1 VRITIFGTGYVG
13 LVTGVC
19 LAEIGHSIHLH
30 DIDQAKIKLLKSKKI
45 PIYEPGLLKLFKK
58 HLKAKNVQI
67 DSDPY
72 KALQASSIYFICVGT
87 PQLSNGKPNLKYL
100 LDVSN
105 NIKDYIDQNRSNRKT
120 FIVLKSTIPPGTTK
134 ELQTKIFKEDT
145 YKNIHLGSNPEFLRE
160 GNAVYDFM
168 NSERIVIGSDSAE
181 FIRTLQRIYSPFTK
195 KSKIHV
201 TDPQSSELIKY
212 GSNAFLATKISFI
225 NEISKLSDKVG
236 GNIDLVAQGMGMDA
250 RIGSEFLNAG
260 LGYGGS
266 CFPKDTQ
273 ALAYTF
279 SKNKIPSKIIQS
291 VIDINNEQKI
301 YFFNKILDRFSKKEL
316 KSKSLLF
323 LGTAFKPHTDDIRES
338 VGISLINMISP
349 IVKRITIFEPIAKE
363 NSINALSKLNN
374 VRFQKTRT
382 PSINKNYDFMILAT
396 EYPMFLKI
404 PYQNFKKLKDK
415 VVFDGRNILNKD
427 KLKKNGIEYIG
438 IGK

>member
-1 VRITIFGTGYVG
+1 MRITIFGTGYVG

-19 LAEIGHSIHLH
+19 LAEIGHSIYLH
-30 DIDQAKIKLLKSKKI
+30 DVDQEKIKLLKSKKI

-67 DSDPY
+67 ESDPY
-72 KALQASSIYFICVGT
+72 KALQASSVYFICVGT
-87 PQLSNGKPNLKYL
+87 PQLSDGKPDLKYL
-100 LDVSN
+100 LDISN
-105 NIKDYIDQNRSNRKT
+105 NIKDYIDQNRSNRNT

-145 YKNIHLGSNPEFLRE
+145 CKNIHLGSNPEFLRE

-181 FIRTLQRIYSPFTK
+181 FIRTLKRIYSPFIK

-250 RIGSEFLNAG
+250 RIGNEFLNAG

-266 CFPKDTQ
+266 CFPKDTK

-291 VIDINNEQKI
+291 VIDVNNEQKI
-301 YFFNKILDRFSKKEL
+301 YFLNKILDRFSKKEL

-323 LGTAFKPHTDDIRES
+323 LGTAFKPNTDDIRES
-338 VGISLINMISP
+338 VGISLLKMISP
-349 IVKRITIFEPIAKE
+349 MVKRITIFEPIAKE

-382 PSINKNYDFMILAT
+382 PCINKNYDFMIIAT

-415 VVFDGRNILNKD
+415 VIFDGRNILNKE
-427 KLKKNGIEYIG
+427 KLHKNGIEYIG